1 MFETILAD
9 ILILPAV
16 VFLVARF
23 SRRIKEPEWMELNRF
38 RAYLRS
44 PEFIRKRDKLL
55 ETSLKGGGDNG

>member
-44 PEFIRKRDKLL
+44 PEFRKKHEKLI
-55 ETSLKGGGDNG
+55 ETYLKGGGDYG